1 MNIPHDDS
9 GIKSEFIK
17 GGISY
22 EIPSHNEKK
31 EKGDWI
37 DLRASEDME
46 IKAGELAKIP
56 LGVSIQLP
64 DGYEAIVAPRSS
76 TCKNFG
82 ILMSSS
88 IGIIDESFCGNT
100 DIWVFPAYAIRDTT
114 IKKNDRICQFRIV
127 KHQPELNFEVVDKL
141 DNPDRGGYGSS
152 GKN

>member
-1 MNIPHDDS
+1 METLKIVYHDPEL
-9 GIKSEFIK
+9 IR
-17 GGISY
+17 
-22 EIPSHNEKK
+22 NEKK

-82 ILMSSS
+82 ILMSNS
-88 IGIIDESFCGNT
+88 IGIFDESFCGNT
-100 DIWVFPAYAIRDTT
+100 DIWAFPAYAIRDTT

-127 KHQPELNFEVVDKL
+127 KNQPDIIFNEVDHPGE
-141 DNPDRGGYGSS
+141 NSRGGIGST
-152 GKN
+152 GKA

>member
-1 MNIPHDDS
+1 METLKIVYHDPEL
-9 GIKSEFIK
+9 IRI
-17 GGISY
+17 
-22 EIPSHNEKK
+22 EKK

-37 DLRASEDME
+37 DLRASEDMA

-82 ILMSSS
+82 IIMPSS
-88 IGIIDESFCGNT
+88 IGIIDESFCGDT
-100 DIWVFPAYAIRDTT
+100 DIWSFPAYAIRDTT

-141 DNPDRGGYGSS
+141 NNPDRGGYGSS